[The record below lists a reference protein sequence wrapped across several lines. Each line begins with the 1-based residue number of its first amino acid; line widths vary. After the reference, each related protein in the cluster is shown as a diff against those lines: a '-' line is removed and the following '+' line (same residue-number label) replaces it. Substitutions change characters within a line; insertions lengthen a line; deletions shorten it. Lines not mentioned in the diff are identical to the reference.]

1 MKNASL
7 LLFETQGKLVTVRI
21 RLTIIVVSLIE
32 EIVLLTKVVLE
43 RQLIMLKYDG
53 MNKKTK
59 IANLNELNI

>member
-1 MKNASL
+1 MKHKEN
-7 LLFETQGKLVTVRI
+7 LVTVRI
-21 RLTIIVVSLIE
+21 RLTIIVVSLIQ

-59 IANLNELNI
+59 TANLNELNI

>member
-1 MKNASL
+1 MQVYCCLKHKEN
-7 LLFETQGKLVTVRI
+7 LVTVRI